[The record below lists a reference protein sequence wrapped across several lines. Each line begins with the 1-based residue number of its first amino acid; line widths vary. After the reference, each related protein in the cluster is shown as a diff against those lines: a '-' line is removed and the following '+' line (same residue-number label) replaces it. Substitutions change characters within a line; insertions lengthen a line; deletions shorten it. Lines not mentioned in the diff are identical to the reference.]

1 MSLIKSIKKGICRI
15 TPQPVLS
22 LYMARRQKLHA
33 EEERLQAMVGPPG
46 LFKESRDFQLEFML
60 KRGLNPESTL
70 LDIGCGPLRGGILFI
85 DYLNSGKY
93 SGVDIRQEVIQEGL
107 DQISKN
113 DLSSKDANVRTSNT
127 FGLEELEARS
137 YDFIWCFQ
145 LFYHL
150 DDDLIDACMKSI
162 SALLAPNGAC
172 YATVNIEASEGEWLE
187 FPYVKRSLEFY
198 KRLAESHGLEMLNLG
213 AIRNWGFTTAASV
226 GQHNPMLEFR
236 LRQDA

>member
-1 MSLIKSIKKGICRI
+1 MSLIKSIKREICSI
-15 TPQPVLS
+15 TPKPVLRM
-22 LYMARRQKLHA
+22 YMARRHKLHA

-85 DYLNSGKY
+85 DYLDSGNY

-107 DQISKN
+107 NQIRN
-113 DLSSKDANVRTSNT
+113 RGLSSKEATVRTSST

-150 DDDLIDACMKSI
+150 DDELVDACMKSI
-162 SALLAPNGAC
+162 TALLAPNGAC
-172 YATVNIEASEGEWLE
+172 YATVNTDASEGEWLE

-198 KRLAESHGLEMLNLG
+198 EKLANNHGLEMTDLG
-213 AIRNWGFTTAASV
+213 PIRNWGFTTAASV